1 MHAVGHPPINGSKDL
16 GGVASI
22 RGQDIRFVQRQIN
35 IIEVGASRVELQ
47 IDGAPGI
54 SVELKR
60 NDVLF
65 PIVGVIQRLEN
76 QVKRLPVQVV
86 KLEQKIEEARQE
98 YRDAVTALRQPFEHL
113 EALEGAKWE
122 VERITRGMNGE
133 ENPQPTIDPELRSH
147 GMQDQRAQASMVK

>member
-1 MHAVGHPPINGSKDL
+1 M
-16 GGVASI
+16 
-22 RGQDIRFVQRQIN
+22 
-35 IIEVGASRVELQ
+35 
-47 IDGAPGI
+47 
-54 SVELKR
+54 ELKR
-60 NDVLF
+60 NDALF

-122 VERITRGMNGE
+122 VERITRCVG
-133 ENPQPTIDPELRSH
+133 Q
-147 GMQDQRAQASMVK
+147 